1 MTITRVGAHICVC
14 ACRQVIHVNGGKWN
28 PCDDDF
34 LKYIFSDR
42 EFCIVYFIDS
52 SRSNSI
58 VLFSLRNVVWIL
70 NEKRAQNCEGNL
82 VVQLYEI

>member
-1 MTITRVGAHICVC
+1 MSVHVYAFARVGKLSTLTEVSGIRVMM
-14 ACRQVIHVNGGKWN
+14 I
-28 PCDDDF
+28 F
-34 LKYIFSDR
+34 LIYFVSDR